1 MLGRHRALESDAV
14 RLGELVAMAMLD
26 EVKPL
31 LLLERGLEI
40 LGPAQQASLTLLAD
54 PSLEYGLDEHR
65 AMALDEPL
73 DLILARIRPQDLGS
87 READEPQH
95 SAAVEHARD
104 LHVRAPSF
112 IPLWSG
118 FLLEMCLGPQ
128 TIRPN
133 KKRTIVTLMAPPMRA
148 AICAKGKSA
157 DGHSLAQRTVL
168 TGGPLLTAFDWLGS
182 AVAGGSARGSAGHSG
197 LGSSVPSSSSSCRSW
212 RFSNGDITTEIE
224 AMLLA
229 RERGR

>member
-87 READEPQH
+87 RMEG
-95 SAAVEHARD
+95 R
-104 LHVRAPSF
+104 
-112 IPLWSG
+112 
-118 FLLEMCLGPQ
+118 
-128 TIRPN
+128 
-133 KKRTIVTLMAPPMRA
+133 MR
-148 AICAKGKSA
+148 S
-157 DGHSLAQRTVL
+157 
-168 TGGPLLTAFDWLGS
+168 
-182 AVAGGSARGSAGHSG
+182 RGS
-197 LGSSVPSSSSSCRSW
+197 SSAMARCSSSPY
-212 RFSNGDITTEIE
+212 
-224 AMLLA
+224 
-229 RERGR
+229 

>member
-87 READEPQH
+87 READESQH

-112 IPLWSG
+112 IPLWS
-118 FLLEMCLGPQ
+118 
-128 TIRPN
+128 
-133 KKRTIVTLMAPPMRA
+133 
-148 AICAKGKSA
+148 
-157 DGHSLAQRTVL
+157 
-168 TGGPLLTAFDWLGS
+168 
-182 AVAGGSARGSAGHSG
+182 
-197 LGSSVPSSSSSCRSW
+197 SSSRCALDLR
-212 RFSNGDITTEIE
+212 RFDPTK
-224 AMLLA
+224 
-229 RERGR
+229 RERS